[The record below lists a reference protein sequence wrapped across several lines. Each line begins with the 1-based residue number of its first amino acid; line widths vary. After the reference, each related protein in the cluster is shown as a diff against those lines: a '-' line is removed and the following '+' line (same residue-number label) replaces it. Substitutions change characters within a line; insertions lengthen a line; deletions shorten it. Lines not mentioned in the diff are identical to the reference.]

1 MRKFIA
7 SLLASYWAFIQ
18 KHPLLSIFTSVIL
31 MAACAG
37 GIYLIA
43 TQFPTFLSLPCFTGG
58 CD

>member
-18 KHPLLSIFTSVIL
+18 KHPVISIFTSVI
-31 MAACAG
+31 MIAACAG
-37 GIYLIA
+37 GIYLILV
-43 TQFPTFLSLPCFTGG
+43 QFPTFISLPCFTGG